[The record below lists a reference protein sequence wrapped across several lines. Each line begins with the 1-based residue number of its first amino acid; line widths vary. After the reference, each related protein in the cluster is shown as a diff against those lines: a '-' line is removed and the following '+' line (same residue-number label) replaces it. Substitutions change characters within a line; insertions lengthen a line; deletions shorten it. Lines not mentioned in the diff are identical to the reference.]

1 MSRSATGP
9 RRSYGDGVA
18 SGEDL
23 FSAAAEQRVAAAA
36 PLPSRMRPRN
46 LDEVVGQQHLLGPGK
61 PLRALIEADRLSSC
75 ILWGPAGTGK
85 TTIARLVARATSK
98 AFEPMSAVTAGVKEV
113 REVVER
119 ARRRLGERGQGTI
132 LFLDEIHRFNRTQQ
146 DALLPHVEDGLL
158 TLIGATTE
166 NPFFEVNGPLRSRST
181 LFRLEALSAD
191 DLRALIGRAL
201 SDPDRGLAAGRDGGA
216 PTIDEDA
223 AAHLAARSDGDAR
236 AALNG
241 LEVAAAL
248 AAENG
253 RSAITLDDAET
264 AINLR
269 AVRYGRDEHYDVI
282 SAFIKSIRGS
292 DPDAGVYWLARM
304 IEAGEDARFIARRL
318 VILASED
325 VGLADPMALL
335 VATAA
340 AHAVEYVGLP
350 EAQLNLA
357 EAVIY
362 LATAPKSN
370 RTAAAIWAA
379 REDVRKGPSAEVPV
393 HLRDAHYQ
401 GAKTL
406 GHGKGYVYPHDD
418 PTGWVAQQ
426 YKPQELEG
434 RRYYVPSPHGAE
446 AAFRTGADDGEEPGE
461 QGLEPKSAGP

>member
-1 MSRSATGP
+1 
-9 RRSYGDGVA
+9 
-18 SGEDL
+18 
-23 FSAAAEQRVAAAA
+23 
-36 PLPSRMRPRN
+36 
-46 LDEVVGQQHLLGPGK
+46 
-61 PLRALIEADRLSSC
+61 
-75 ILWGPAGTGK
+75 
-85 TTIARLVARATSK
+85 
-98 AFEPMSAVTAGVKEV
+98 MSAVTAGVKEV

-119 ARRRLGERGQGTI
+119 ARRRLGERAQGTI

-181 LFRLEALSAD
+181 LFRLEALSTD
-191 DLRALIGRAL
+191 DLRALLDRAL
-201 SDPDRGLAAGRDGGA
+201 ADPDRGLARGGPA
-216 PTIDEDA
+216 TSIDEDA

-248 AAENG
+248 AGENG
-253 RSAITLDDAET
+253 RSTITLDDAET

-304 IEAGEDARFIARRL
+304 LEAGEDARFIARRL

-325 VGLADPMALL
+325 VGMADSMGL
-335 VATAA
+335 VVADAA
-340 AHAVEYVGLP
+340 ARAVEFVGLP

-357 EAVIY
+357 HAVVY

-370 RTAAAIWAA
+370 RAATGLWNALA
-379 REDVRKGPSAEVPV
+379 DVRDRPAGAVPA
-393 HLRDAHYQ
+393 HLRDAHYRS
-401 GAKTL
+401 AKKI
-406 GHGKGYVYPHDD
+406 GHGVGYQYPHDD
-418 PTGWVAQQ
+418 ARGWLPQQ
-426 YKPQELEG
+426 YLPDELAD
-434 RRYYVPSPHGAE
+434 RRYYEPSTHGRE
-446 AAFRTGADDGEEPGE
+446 AAIAEEMRRRSDD
-461 QGLEPKSAGP
+461 A

>member
-1 MSRSATGP
+1 
-9 RRSYGDGVA
+9 VA
-18 SGEDL
+18 SGDDL
-23 FSAAAEQRVAAAA
+23 FSQAAEQRTAASA
-36 PLPSRMRPRN
+36 PLASRMRPRT
-46 LDEVVGQQHLLGPGK
+46 LDEVVGQQHLLAPGK

-85 TTIARLVARATSK
+85 TTIARLVARATAK

-119 ARRRLGERGQGTI
+119 ARRRLGERAQGTI

-181 LFRLEALSAD
+181 LFRLEALSTD
-191 DLRALIGRAL
+191 DLRALLDRAL
-201 SDPDRGLAAGRDGGA
+201 ADPDRGLARASGSGGGPA
-216 PTIDEDA
+216 TGIDEDA

-248 AAENG
+248 AGESG
-253 RSAITLDDAET
+253 RHTITLEDAET

-304 IEAGEDARFIARRL
+304 LEAGEDARFIARRL
-318 VILASED
+318 VVLASED
-325 VGLADPMALL
+325 VGLADPMALV

-370 RTAAAIWAA
+370 RAALAIWRA
-379 REDVRKGPSAEVPV
+379 REDVRNGPSAEVPV

-401 GAKTL
+401 GAKSL
-406 GHGKGYVYPHDD
+406 GHGKGYEYPHDD

-426 YKPQELEG
+426 YKPEELEG
-434 RRYYVPSPHGAE
+434 RRYYEPSPHGAE
-446 AAFRTGADDGEEPGE
+446 AALQRPPNDD
-461 QGLEPKSAGP
+461 

>member
-1 MSRSATGP
+1 M
-9 RRSYGDGVA
+9 A
-18 SGEDL
+18 SGDDL
-23 FSAAAEQRVAAAA
+23 FSQAAEQRTAASA
-36 PLPSRMRPRN
+36 PLASRMRPRN
-46 LDEVVGQQHLLGPGK
+46 LDEVVGQQHLLAPGK

-85 TTIARLVARATSK
+85 TTIARLVARATAK

-119 ARRRLGERGQGTI
+119 ARRRLGERAQGTI

-181 LFRLEALSAD
+181 LFRLEALSTD
-191 DLRALIGRAL
+191 DLRMLIDRAL
-201 SDPDRGLAAGRDGGA
+201 ADSDRGLAKASGSGGRQA
-216 PTIDEDA
+216 VTIDEDA

-248 AAENG
+248 ATEDG
-253 RSAITLDDAET
+253 RSTITLDDAET

-304 IEAGEDARFIARRL
+304 LEAGEDARFIARRL

-325 VGLADPMALL
+325 VGIADPMALV

-370 RTAAAIWAA
+370 RTALAIWRA
-379 REDVRKGPSAEVPV
+379 REDVRNGPSAEVPV

-401 GAKTL
+401 GAKSL
-406 GHGKGYVYPHDD
+406 GHGKGYAYPHDD

-426 YKPQELEG
+426 YKPSELEG
-434 RRYYVPSPHGAE
+434 RRYYEPGPHGAE
-446 AAFRTGADDGEEPGE
+446 GALHRP
-461 QGLEPKSAGP
+461 LETPATED